1 MKINMKGRTNRQILD
16 SPSPQQ
22 GVPELISGL
31 TGLCVYVFPRIIDG
45 AIIYSIY
52 YIFFSHKKR
61 AIIRGRLFD
70 YFNQILLTGIR
81 LLNIS
86 FYYLI
91 ESKYDHIK

>member
-1 MKINMKGRTNRQILD
+1 MKCFAQNTIHNRN
-16 SPSPQQ
+16 
-22 GVPELISGL
+22 ELLKHPVYTLFFRIKRGQL
-31 TGLCVYVFPRIIDG
+31 FETG
-45 AIIYSIY
+45 
-52 YIFFSHKKR
+52 
-61 AIIRGRLFD
+61 D

>member
-1 MKINMKGRTNRQILD
+1 MKGRTNRKIPD

-31 TGLCVYVFPRIIDG
+31 TGLCVYVFPRITDG
-45 AIIYSIY
+45 AMIYSIY
-52 YIFFSHKKR
+52 YFFFFRIKR
-61 AIIRGRLFD
+61 GAIIRGRLFD

>member
-52 YIFFSHKKR
+52 YIFFRIK
-61 AIIRGRLFD
+61 RGRLFEGG
-70 YFNQILLTGIR
+70 YSI
-81 LLNIS
+81 IS
-86 FYYLI
+86 I
-91 ESKYDHIK
+91 KYCSLEFVS

>member
-1 MKINMKGRTNRQILD
+1 MCVCISSNNRRGDYIQYIL
-16 SPSPQQ
+16 
-22 GVPELISGL
+22 
-31 TGLCVYVFPRIIDG
+31 Y
-45 AIIYSIY
+45 
-52 YIFFSHKKR
+52 FFSHKKG

-91 ESKYDHIK
+91 ESKYDHIKYTEKGLFSVPKLVP